1 MEFDSDIIEYRDGI
15 ISFRFQRYEKI

>member
-15 ISFRFQRYEKI
+15 ISFRFHRNEKI

>member
-15 ISFRFQRYEKI
+15 IIFRFQHYEKI